1 MFFVQTLSPPLTD
14 AAAAAIY
21 EHLRAKRPKG
31 SVISPAELDHAVRE
45 FLASRAGSPSPD
57 IAIAHLIR
65 LGHIRRHI
73 DGCLLA
79 A

>member
-14 AAAAAIY
+14 AAATAIY
-21 EHLRAKRPKG
+21 DHLRAKRPKG
-31 SVISPAELDHAVRE
+31 SVIPPAELQEAVRDY
-45 FLASRAGSPSPD
+45 LAKRAGSPAPD

-65 LGHIRRHI
+65 LGHIRRHT

-79 A
+79 T